1 MTVEQSP
8 LERFSNQKQQQQPP
22 LLNVEKDA
30 ALSPTAGVIDLTNDG
45 GEKEDDLKKAIAL
58 SLKEH
63 EKVLG
68 GQVSMEDQDISRV
81 VEASL
86 AESKAVGTKRK
97 RGEVWQ
103 DPLNPHDRKRNGDWP
118 VGLKNVGNTC
128 WFSAVIQSL
137 FHLPIFRKL
146 VLNYTPQ
153 DWNVGSSDSK
163 DQRNLA
169 FMLQLRKLFAL
180 LACSRRKYVDPS
192 RALEEFKEAFP
203 DSSGT
208 DSQQDVSEFTHKLLE
223 WLEDAFKLNSYQQ
236 ITGDNSESMMEGP
249 DQNPMLNLFY
259 GHYLSEGQNEGRM
272 FRNEE
277 TFGQYPLQVNGFSNI
292 HESLEAAMAQEIESC
307 NVMTK
312 SGQESWFTRLPPVLL
327 FELSRF
333 QFNQQL
339 GRPEKIH
346 NKLEFPEIM
355 YMDRYMEQNK
365 TTTRAIREQVR
376 KLKEERDRFQSQLE
390 KYLNYGSGP
399 KKVPLCDALQ
409 YTLDFAE
416 SRKLVEENSSE
427 DVEMASPASV
437 SSIGGDSPNSP
448 NKVSS
453 MEIVN
458 SSNVSSELDASS
470 TSSIVNSQQINH
482 ISEDIVPSPQHISD
496 MELKVFQACLK
507 RWRKEIESNVKNLQE
522 NINNI
527 DNTIKEIYNDS
538 SLQKK
543 PYRLHA
549 VLVHEGQAASGH
561 YWAYVY
567 CPKRKLWLKFN
578 DVSVSEATWSDLQR
592 DSMGGHHYASAYCLL
607 YVDELRP
614 ELFYECREF
623 EIGPEYLYTL
633 PEDLQVYVDQDNAA
647 FLEETERWDCEQN
660 RKKDSSTMTGG
671 DGDCTIIG
679 EKRIVLYDSTNTSR
693 FDNAHFEH
701 SAPHVEK
708 RAEHQASLKR
718 VNFTETDCQSSSLFS
733 QFEGDASHFENI
745 SPLKQSTGHFY
756 NGLSMEH
763 AALVHRQTL
772 GRVEAFN
779 PRPNQTNQQAFDEL
793 LRQETTNLRRLSR
806 MPLSDDLRLQHI
818 GIYIVLNST
827 SPDVYLTWSVL
838 EQFLVPELDE
848 FPKGRIVKEAAI
860 QKLDAFRR
868 SLKEDHFLIYGRWH
882 QEYQIFRNVVA
893 LFVSG
898 VSHYHDNCFTSAL
911 DIFIQCCQLNA
922 SLWKLHGSRR
932 GLEPKLLEHY
942 RRITCLKLNESVANQ
957 FEKLSDLKKALD
969 ALCTAYE
976 YILPS
981 MEFLA
986 ARDAPE
992 CDIEVAEKIRNR
1004 WCSMLGIDLASKQST
1019 KQEKLQD
1026 FLSKLLDPSNDLPK
1040 SRSAPAKKRIYNL
1053 EKAYREALEMAMKSG
1068 EYEAAQV
1075 AK

>member
-22 LLNVEKDA
+22 ILNVEKDA
-30 ALSPTAGVIDLTNDG
+30 ALSPTAGVIDLTNDSA
-45 GEKEDDLKKAIAL
+45 EKEDDLKKAIAL

-68 GQVSMEDQDISRV
+68 GQVTMEDQDISRV

-137 FHLPIFRKL
+137 FHLPVFRKL
-146 VLNYTPQ
+146 VLNYSPE
-153 DWNVGSSDSK
+153 DWNEVGSDPK
-163 DQRNLA
+163 DGRNLV
-169 FMLQLRKLFAL
+169 FMQELRKLFAL
-180 LACSRRKYVDPS
+180 MLCTKRKYVDPS
-192 RALEEFKEAFP
+192 HALEEFKEAFP

-223 WLEDAFKLNSYQQ
+223 WLEDAFKINSYEQ
-236 ITGDNSESMMEGP
+236 IAGDNGESMMEGH

-312 SGQESWFTRLPPVLL
+312 SGQESWFTRLPPIML

-355 YMDRYMEQNK
+355 CMDRYMEQNK
-365 TTTRAIREQVR
+365 ATTRAIREQVR
-376 KLKEERDRFQSQLE
+376 KLKEERDKLQKQLE

-416 SRKLVEENSSE
+416 SRKFVEENSSE

-437 SSIGGDSPNSP
+437 SSVGGESPNSP
-448 NKVSS
+448 NKVNCMEVTNSCIAVQNDGSS
-453 MEIVN
+453 
-458 SSNVSSELDASS
+458 SSALSDLACTE
-470 TSSIVNSQQINH
+470 QMNH
-482 ISEDIVPSPQHISD
+482 ISEDTVPSPQHISEL
-496 MELKVFQACLK
+496 ELKVFQACLK
-507 RWRKEIESNVKNLQE
+507 RWRKEVESKVKNLQE

-567 CPKRKLWLKFN
+567 SPNRNMWLKFN
-578 DVSVSEATWSDLQR
+578 DVAVTEATWSELQR

-614 ELFYECREF
+614 ELFCEESEN

-633 PEDLQVYVDQDNAA
+633 PEDLQQYVEKDNVA
-647 FLEETERWDCEQN
+647 FNLETEHWDFEQS
-660 RKKDSSTMTGG
+660 RKKDSSTMTVG

-679 EKRIVLYDSTNTSR
+679 EKRMVLYDTTNASRFENNTSHEPR
-693 FDNAHFEH
+693 SERHALFTHFYNDT
-701 SAPHVEK
+701 PHV
-708 RAEHQASLKR
+708 
-718 VNFTETDCQSSSLFS
+718 
-733 QFEGDASHFENI
+733 ENI
-745 SPLKQSTGHFY
+745 SPHESGNSGLFF
-756 NGLSMEH
+756 NNLSMEH
-763 AALVHRQTL
+763 AAQVYQQTVA
-772 GRVEAFN
+772 RVEAFKVQ
-779 PRPNQTNQQAFDEL
+779 PGQTVQQAFDEL
-793 LRQETTNLRRLSR
+793 MCQEMTNLRRLSR
-806 MPLSDDLRLQHI
+806 MPSADDPRLQHV
-818 GIYIVLNST
+818 GIYIILNST
-827 SPDVYLTWSVL
+827 SPDIYLSWSVL
-838 EQFLVPELDE
+838 EEFFIPELDD
-848 FPKGRIVKEAAI
+848 FQKGRQIKESAVH
-860 QKLDAFRR
+860 KLEAFRR
-868 SLKEDHFLIYGRWH
+868 SLKDEHYLTYRKWH
-882 QEYQIFRNVVA
+882 QEYRTFRKVVA

-898 VSHYHDNCFTSAL
+898 VKNFHESKHYASAL
-911 DIFIQCCQLNA
+911 DMFTHCCHLNS
-922 SLWKLHGSRR
+922 SLQKLPGARR
-932 GLEPKLLEHY
+932 GLDPKLLEHY
-942 RRITCLKLNESVANQ
+942 RRCACLKLNESVANQ
-957 FEKLSDLKKALD
+957 FEKSTDTKKALD
-969 ALCTAYE
+969 TLLIAYE

-986 ARDAPE
+986 ARDASSS
-992 CDIEVAEKIRNR
+992 DVEVAEIIRNR
-1004 WCSMLGIDLASKQST
+1004 WCSMLGLDLASA
-1019 KQEKLQD
+1019 KQERLQD

-1040 SRSAPAKKRIYNL
+1040 SRPAPPVHKRIGNL
-1053 EKAYREALEMAMKSG
+1053 EEAYREAVIIATRTG
-1068 EYEAAQV
+1068 EYEAAQA

>member
-30 ALSPTAGVIDLTNDG
+30 ALSPTSGVIDLTNDG
-45 GEKEDDLKKAIAL
+45 SEKEDDLKKAIAL

-68 GQVSMEDQDISRV
+68 GQVTMEDQDISRV

-137 FHLPIFRKL
+137 FHLPVFRTL
-146 VLNYTPQ
+146 VLSYSPE
-153 DWNVGSSDSK
+153 DWNQVESDPK
-163 DQRNLA
+163 DGRNLV
-169 FMLQLRKLFAL
+169 FMQELRKLFAL
-180 LACSRRKYVDPS
+180 MLCTKRKYVDPS
-192 RALEEFKEAFP
+192 HALEEFKEAFP
-203 DSSGT
+203 DSGGT

-223 WLEDAFKLNSYQQ
+223 WLEDAFKMNSYEQ
-236 ITGDNSESMMEGP
+236 ITGDDGESMMDGP

-307 NVMTK
+307 NVMIK
-312 SGQESWFTRLPPVLL
+312 SGQESWFTRLPPVML

-355 YMDRYMEQNK
+355 YMDRYMVQNK
-365 TTTRAIREQVR
+365 ATTRSIREQVH
-376 KLKEERDRFQSQLE
+376 KLKEERDKLQKQLE

-416 SRKLVEENSSE
+416 SRKLIEENSSE

-437 SSIGGDSPNSP
+437 SSVGGDSPNSP
-448 NKVSS
+448 NKVSC
-453 MEIVN
+453 MDVTN
-458 SSNVSSELDASS
+458 SSISIQHDGSSSS
-470 TSSIVNSQQINH
+470 SRSDLTCIEQINH
-482 ISEDIVPSPQHISD
+482 VSEDTVPSPQHISD
-496 MELKVFQACLK
+496 LELKVFQACLK
-507 RWRKEIESNVKNLQE
+507 RWRKEVESKVKNLQE

-527 DNTIKEIYNDS
+527 DNTIKEIYNDP
-538 SLQKK
+538 SLQKNR
-543 PYRLHA
+543 YRLHA

-567 CPKRKLWLKFN
+567 SPNRNMWLKFN
-578 DVSVSEATWSDLQR
+578 DVSVTEATWSELQR

-614 ELFYECREF
+614 ELFHDRSEKEM
-623 EIGPEYLYTL
+623 GPEYLYTL
-633 PEDLQVYVDQDNAA
+633 PEDLQQYVEKDNVA
-647 FLEETERWDCEQN
+647 FNLETEHWDFEQS
-660 RKKDSSTMTGG
+660 RKKDSSTMTVG

-679 EKRIVLYDSTNTSR
+679 EKRMVLYDSTNASR
-693 FDNAHFEH
+693 FEN
-701 SAPHVEK
+701 
-708 RAEHQASLKR
+708 
-718 VNFTETDCQSSSLFS
+718 N
-733 QFEGDASHFENI
+733 ASHFENTVSRSEKQAVYPHFFSETSHHENI
-745 SPLKQSTGHFY
+745 SPHESSNSGHFF
-756 NGLSMEH
+756 NNLSMEH
-763 AALVHRQTL
+763 AAQVHRQTL
-772 GRVEAFN
+772 ARVEAFKVQYG
-779 PRPNQTNQQAFDEL
+779 QTVQQAFDEL
-793 LRQETTNLRRLSR
+793 MCQEVTNLRRLSR
-806 MPLSDDLRLQHI
+806 MPSADDPRLQHI
-818 GIYIVLNST
+818 GIYIILNST
-827 SPDVYLTWSVL
+827 SPDIYLSWSVL
-838 EQFLVPELDE
+838 EEFFIPELDD
-848 FPKGRIVKEAAI
+848 FQKGRQVKESAVH
-860 QKLDAFRR
+860 KLEIFRR
-868 SLKEDHFLIYGRWH
+868 SLKDEHFAIYRKWH
-882 QEYQIFRNVVA
+882 QDYRTFRKVVA

-898 VSHYHDNCFTSAL
+898 VNSYHDNNLYASAL
-911 DIFIQCCQLNA
+911 DMFTHCCHLNS
-922 SLWKLHGSRR
+922 SLQKLPGARR
-932 GLEPKLLEHY
+932 GLDPKLLEHY
-942 RRITCLKLNESVANQ
+942 RRSACLKLNESVANQ
-957 FEKLSDLKKALD
+957 FEKSTDSKKAVD
-969 ALCTAYE
+969 ALYIGYE

-986 ARDAPE
+986 ARDASIS
-992 CDIEVAEKIRNR
+992 DVEVAETIRNR
-1004 WCSMLGIDLASKQST
+1004 WCSMLGIDLASA
-1019 KQEKLQD
+1019 KQERLQD
-1026 FLSKLLDPSNDLPK
+1026 FLSKLLDPSNEVPK
-1040 SRSAPAKKRIYNL
+1040 SRPAPPVHKRIYNL
-1053 EKAYREALEMAMKSG
+1053 EEAYREALLIATRTG
-1068 EYEAAQV
+1068 EYEAAQA

>member
-22 LLNVEKDA
+22 ILNVEKDA

-45 GEKEDDLKKAIAL
+45 VEKEDDLKKAIAL

-68 GQVSMEDQDISRV
+68 GQVTMEDQDISRV

-137 FHLPIFRKL
+137 FHLPVFRKL
-146 VLNYTPQ
+146 VLNYSPD
-153 DWNVGSSDSK
+153 DWNEVGSNPK
-163 DQRNLA
+163 DGRNLV
-169 FMLQLRKLFAL
+169 FMQELRKLFAL
-180 LACSRRKYVDPS
+180 MLCTKRKYVDPS
-192 RALEEFKEAFP
+192 HALEEFKEAFP

-223 WLEDAFKLNSYQQ
+223 WLEDAFKVNSCEQ
-236 ITGDNSESMMEGP
+236 IPGDNGESMMEGP

-312 SGQESWFTRLPPVLL
+312 SGQESWFTRLPPIML

-355 YMDRYMEQNK
+355 FMDRYMEQNK
-365 TTTRAIREQVR
+365 ATTRSIREQVR
-376 KLKEERDRFQSQLE
+376 KLKEERDKLQKQLE

-416 SRKLVEENSSE
+416 SRKLIEENLSE

-437 SSIGGDSPNSP
+437 SSLGGESPNSP
-448 NKVSS
+448 NKVNC
-453 MEIVN
+453 MEVTN
-458 SSNVSSELDASS
+458 SSIAVQLDGSSSS
-470 TSSIVNSQQINH
+470 ALSDLACTEQMNH
-482 ISEDIVPSPQHISD
+482 ISEDTVPSPQHISEL
-496 MELKVFQACLK
+496 ELKVFQACLK
-507 RWRKEIESNVKNLQE
+507 RWRKEVESKVKNLQE

-527 DNTIKEIYNDS
+527 DNTIKEVYNDS

-567 CPKRKLWLKFN
+567 CPNRTMWLKFN
-578 DVSVSEATWSDLQR
+578 DVSVTEATWSELQR

-614 ELFYECREF
+614 ELFYEEGEN

-633 PEDLQVYVDQDNAA
+633 PEDLQQYVEKDNVV
-647 FLEETERWDCEQN
+647 FNLETEHWDFEQS
-660 RKKDSSTMTGG
+660 RKKDSSTMTVG

-679 EKRIVLYDSTNTSR
+679 EKRMVLYDSTNASRFESSTSR
-693 FDNAHFEH
+693 ENTVHRGDRHTLFTHYFTDT
-701 SAPHVEK
+701 SHV
-708 RAEHQASLKR
+708 
-718 VNFTETDCQSSSLFS
+718 
-733 QFEGDASHFENI
+733 ENI
-745 SPLKQSTGHFY
+745 SPHESGNSGLFF
-756 NGLSMEH
+756 NNLSMEH
-763 AALVHRQTL
+763 AAQVHQQTL
-772 GRVEAFN
+772 ARVEAFKVQIG
-779 PRPNQTNQQAFDEL
+779 QTVQQAFDEL
-793 LRQETTNLRRLSR
+793 MCQEMTNLRRLSR
-806 MPLSDDLRLQHI
+806 MPSADDPRLQHV
-818 GIYIVLNST
+818 GIYIILNST
-827 SPDVYLTWSVL
+827 SPDIYLSWSVL
-838 EQFLVPELDE
+838 EEFFISELDD
-848 FPKGRIVKEAAI
+848 FPKGRQVKESAMH
-860 QKLDAFRR
+860 KLEIFRR
-868 SLKEDHFLIYGRWH
+868 SLKEEHYATYRKWH
-882 QEYQIFRNVVA
+882 QEYRTFRKVVA

-898 VSHYHDNCFTSAL
+898 ISNYHEAQHAVAL
-911 DIFIQCCQLNA
+911 DMFTHCCNLNS
-922 SLWKLHGSRR
+922 SLQKLPGARR
-932 GLEPKLLEHY
+932 GLDPKLLEHY
-942 RRITCLKLNESVANQ
+942 RRSACLKLNEFVANQ
-957 FEKLSDLKKALD
+957 FEKSTDAKKALD
-969 ALCTAYE
+969 TLLIAYE

-986 ARDAPE
+986 ARDASNS
-992 CDIEVAEKIRNR
+992 DVEVAEIIRNR
-1004 WCSMLGIDLASKQST
+1004 WCSMLGLDLASA
-1019 KQEKLQD
+1019 KQERLQD

-1040 SRSAPAKKRIYNL
+1040 SRPAPPVHKRIFNL
-1053 EKAYREALEMAMKSG
+1053 EEAYREALIIATKSG
-1068 EYEAAQV
+1068 EYEAAQA